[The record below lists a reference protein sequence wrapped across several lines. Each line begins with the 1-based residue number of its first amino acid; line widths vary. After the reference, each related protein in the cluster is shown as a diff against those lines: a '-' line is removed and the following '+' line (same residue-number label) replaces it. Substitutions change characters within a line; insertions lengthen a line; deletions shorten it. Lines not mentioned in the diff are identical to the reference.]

1 MEDKTSL
8 TEQIYLKIKDM
19 IVYGKL
25 KSGEL
30 LTVGE
35 IADQFNISRTPVR
48 EAFSTLKHDGLLDVF
63 PHKGYLVNRI
73 DLKDLENLFAVRV
86 LLEGGAAEL
95 AALNASKE
103 MIGQLEQL
111 AMVQFNEHNET
122 DEIFFMKT
130 NFNFHT
136 FVAKASKNERLAN
149 LIAHNLNLMQRV
161 LYLDLKNFSLISM
174 QQEHMK
180 LVDLIRQRDSVGAK
194 NFMIEHVE
202 DSRMRI
208 FSKSV

>member
-1 MEDKTSL
+1 MEEKTSL

-35 IADQFNISRTPVR
+35 IADQFHISRTPVR
-48 EAFSTLKHDGLLDVF
+48 EAFTTLKHDGLLEVF

-73 DLKDLENLFAVRV
+73 DLKDLEDLFAVRV

-103 MIGQLEQL
+103 MIAQLEQL
-111 AMVQFNEHNET
+111 AMVQFNEDNES

-130 NFNFHT
+130 NFNFHN

-149 LIAHNLNLMQRV
+149 HIAHNLNLMQRV

-180 LVDLIRQRDSVGAK
+180 LVDLIHQRDSVGAK

-202 DSRMRI
+202 NSRMRI